1 VISVGSS
8 LLSFV
13 CVGVGFYGM
22 TVFLDGLARTGDWSR
37 ATISGATALYFVV
50 TAVVGSVVGRLVDR
64 LGARVFIG
72 VGALVMGVGLL
83 LVGAV
88 VREGELYAAYAVMS
102 IGFAMCGGVP
112 SSAVVTRWFV
122 RHRARAMTFTH
133 TGVSVG
139 GILLVPLA
147 TWLIQE
153 RGLAEATRWLAA
165 LVVSVAI
172 PVVVFVLR
180 SDPRRYGL
188 EPDDG
193 LPPPAS
199 NPLLSPE
206 AQGRHWRPR
215 EVLRTRAFWML
226 ALAFASMLFCQQA
239 MLIHQL
245 AFLREQLGANTAA
258 FAVSTAA
265 FGSATARLVIGGIF
279 ADRVDKRRLGVAV
292 AARGRALRPGL
303 VRHRLRDVAA
313 PHPALRRSRT
323 AGARPALRPAGRLRR
338 SAVDPGGHRGVRGR
352 GALACTP
359 AGSSALSV
367 STQY

>member
-1 VISVGSS
+1 
-8 LLSFV
+8 
-13 CVGVGFYGM
+13 
-22 TVFLDGLARTGDWSR
+22 
-37 ATISGATALYFVV
+37 
-50 TAVVGSVVGRLVDR
+50 VVGSVVGRLVDR

-88 VREGELYAAYAVMS
+88 AREGQLYAAYAVMA

-122 RHRARAMTFTH
+122 RYRARAMTFTH

-165 LVVSVAI
+165 LLVSVSI
-172 PVVVFVLR
+172 PVVLFVLR

-188 EPDDG
+188 EPDG
-193 LPPPAS
+193 GSPPPAS

-279 ADRVDKRRLGVAV
+279 ADRVDKRLLGVVLFLVQAAALVAYTLAPRPWMLFPVALVFGFTIGNIYLLQSLLAGELFGQVSFGTAFGMLQLLTQLCGALGPLALGLAFDRLGGYDEALWILAGIAV
-292 AARGRALRPGL
+292 FAAAVLSRVRPP
-303 VRHRLRDVAA
+303 A
-313 PHPALRRSRT
+313 PQLDSYVLT
-323 AGARPALRPAGRLRR
+323 
-338 SAVDPGGHRGVRGR
+338 SAV
-352 GALACTP
+352 
-359 AGSSALSV
+359 
-367 STQY
+367 

>member
-64 LGARVFIG
+64 LGARGFIG

-83 LVGAV
+83 MVGAV
-88 VREGELYAAYAVMS
+88 TREGQLYAAY
-102 IGFAMCGGVP
+102 CGGVP

-139 GILLVPLA
+139 GIPLVPLA

-165 LVVSVAI
+165 LLVSVAI
-172 PVVVFVLR
+172 PVVLFVLR

-188 EPDDG
+188 EPDG
-193 LPPPAS
+193 GSPPPAS
-199 NPLLSPE
+199 NPC
-206 AQGRHWRPR
+206 RRPPR
-215 EVLRTRAFWML
+215 IRCSLPRR
-226 ALAFASMLFCQQA
+226 
-239 MLIHQL
+239 
-245 AFLREQLGANTAA
+245 RG
-258 FAVSTAA
+258 
-265 FGSATARLVIGGIF
+265 VIGV
-279 ADRVDKRRLGVAV
+279 R
-292 AARGRALRPGL
+292 ARCCERAPSGCSRW
-303 VRHRLRDVAA
+303 
-313 PHPALRRSRT
+313 RSPR
-323 AGARPALRPAGRLRR
+323 
-338 SAVDPGGHRGVRGR
+338 
-352 GALACTP
+352 CC
-359 AGSSALSV
+359 SV
-367 STQY
+367 SRPC